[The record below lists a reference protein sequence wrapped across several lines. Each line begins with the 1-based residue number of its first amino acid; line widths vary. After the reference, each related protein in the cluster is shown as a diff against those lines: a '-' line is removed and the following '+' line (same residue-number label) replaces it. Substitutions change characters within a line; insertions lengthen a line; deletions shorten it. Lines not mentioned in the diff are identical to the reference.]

1 MIKMDIS
8 NTSLIKKMEDV
19 YIKKVIYFKENK
31 TVYFYLSS
39 KDVVPY
45 EYLERAQR
53 EIKAKNKYFR
63 EIKFKIEYTGF
74 ERKTEKDIMKK
85 YWPNIVY
92 LSLIHI

>member
-74 ERKTEKDIMKK
+74 ERKTASFVMKG
-85 YWPNIVY
+85 
-92 LSLIHI
+92 